1 MKVFKAGDYK
11 TREELEI
18 AVKNECGL
26 TVDKKEDTIEGTTEE
41 LKNLQLSKDCKFW
54 GLSVIEIDSEEN
66 EVVKNEIPDRG
77 EVYQGGI
84 NLH

>member
-1 MKVFKAGDYK
+1 MIFLAENYK

-54 GLSVIEIDSEEN
+54 GLSVIETDSEEN

-77 EVYQGGI
+77 EVYKSGI
-84 NLH
+84 NLE